1 MVSMASPLKSILATL
16 ALIVL
21 AALAPPAHA
30 QAQPQAL
37 SAFVD
42 RTNIT
47 INDVITLTLRLD
59 VSLGN
64 SRPQLSGLNQNF
76 EQVGG
81 LSSRSTYTNTNGNIQ
96 AWTEY
101 SIMLRPLSTG
111 TLTIPSFRIGGQ
123 TTDPI
128 SVTVSDATAA
138 TGDNSDDIFLR
149 TTISK
154 TESYVQEQLL
164 YTIRIYYS
172 VGFDQGAQLSAPEV
186 ENAVVQQLG
195 SDSNFQEVVNGISYQ
210 VTERK
215 FVMFPQQS
223 GDFRIAPVFFNATV
237 GRRGGINRF
246 LPGRTAVREI
256 SLVSDEHVVNVKAQP
271 DTFDGL
277 TWLPAS
283 QLTLEETWSG
293 DLANVHVGDAVTRN
307 VTMTA
312 TGLSSSLLPAIEYQ
326 DLPGLRFYPD
336 QPVREDTANGDGV
349 IGKRSEGTAIVASQP
364 GEFVLPEV
372 KLPWWNTRTDM
383 MEYATLPSRT
393 IMVLPAVNAP
403 DNNSVTPGTTTDP
416 VTGAAV
422 PPAGTVAAGSNPLW
436 ISTTVLF
443 ATLWA
448 FTCFLWLRS
457 RQQLAYVETTGVPQ
471 TASALRMPE
480 AVAGGKAEA
489 LAVASADADTAL
501 RVLKTA
507 CDNRHFGDIR
517 KAVLKWGQ
525 GSFHDS
531 SLQTLAQLASA
542 CNDDAL
548 THLLRSLD
556 TAMYGGN
563 LADVNTKALYD
574 CVAQLHKKGVGKAAA
589 GNKYALPPLYK
600 A

>member
-1 MVSMASPLKSILATL
+1 MVSLMKSTLATL
-16 ALIVL
+16 VLIALTVL
-21 AALAPPAHA
+21 APFAAAQQQPALTA
-30 QAQPQAL
+30 
-37 SAFVD
+37 SVD

-64 SRPQLSGLNQNF
+64 SRPTLSGLNQNF

-111 TLTIPSFRIGGQ
+111 ALAIPAFRIGGQ
-123 TTDPI
+123 TTDAI
-128 SVTVSDATAA
+128 TITVSDAAAA
-138 TGDNSDDIFLR
+138 TGDNNDDIFLR

-154 TESYVQEQLL
+154 TDSYVQEQLL

-172 VGFDQGAQLSAPEV
+172 IGFDQGAQLSAPQV

-195 SDSNFQEVVNGISYQ
+195 SDSNFQEVVNGINYQ

-215 FVMFPQQS
+215 FVMYPQQS

-256 SLVSDEHVVNVKAQP
+256 SLVSDEHIVNVKAQP

-283 QLTLEETWSG
+283 TLTLEETWSG
-293 DLANVHVGDAVTRN
+293 DLANVHVGDAITRN

-312 TGLSSSLLPAIEYQ
+312 SGLSSSLLPAIAYQ

-336 QPVREDTANGDGV
+336 QPVREDTANGDGIV
-349 IGKRSEGTAIVASQP
+349 GKRSEGTAIVASQP

-372 KLPWWNTRTDM
+372 KMPWWNTQTDL
-383 MEYATLPSRT
+383 MEYATLPART
-393 IMVLPAVNAP
+393 IMVLPAANAP
-403 DNNSVTPGTTTDP
+403 DNNSVAPGTNTDP
-416 VTGAAV
+416 MTGAAV
-422 PPAGTVAAGSNPLW
+422 PPAGSVAVGSNPLW
-436 ISTTVLF
+436 ISTTALF

-457 RQQLAYVETTGVPQ
+457 RQQLAYVETTGAPQ
-471 TASALRMPE
+471 AVSALRMPD
-480 AVAGGKAEA
+480 AVAGKADTHA
-489 LAVASADADTAL
+489 AAAVDADTAL

-525 GSFHDS
+525 SSFHDS

-542 CNDDAL
+542 CKDDAL
-548 THLLRSLD
+548 TDLLRSLD

-563 LADVNTKALYD
+563 PADVNTKALYD
-574 CVAQLHKKGVGKAAA
+574 CVAQLHKRGVATKAA